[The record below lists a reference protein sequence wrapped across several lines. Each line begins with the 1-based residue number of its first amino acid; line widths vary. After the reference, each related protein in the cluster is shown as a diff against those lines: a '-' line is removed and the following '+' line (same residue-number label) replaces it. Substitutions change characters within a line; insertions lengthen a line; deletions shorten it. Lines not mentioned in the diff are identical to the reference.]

1 MRLKYQI
8 LFGFFIIGIIIAVV
22 FDFFRTYRSLKKV
35 SSIKLVIQ
43 DIIYFFVS
51 TFIILWGIINILDSS
66 IRLYIFIAIFL
77 GSVFHFTF
85 FSKYSRKV
93 YSFLFKTFK
102 KIVDFFLLPLKLI
115 LYIILKNC
123 IIIKKIVKKCCK
135 KFFNMLTFIIDKL
148 KIHKISLNLKKTKE
162 GINYE
167 KSS

>member
-1 MRLKYQI
+1 MQLKSQI
-8 LFGFFIIGIIIAVV
+8 LFGFFIIGIIIAII
-22 FDFFRTYRSLKKV
+22 FDFFRTYRSLKRV
-35 SSIKLVIQ
+35 SSMKVIVQ

-66 IRLYIFIAIFL
+66 IRLYIFIAIIL
-77 GSVFHFTF
+77 GSALHFTF
-85 FSKYSRKV
+85 FSKYSQKV
-93 YSFLFKTFK
+93 YKFLFKTSK
-102 KIVDFFLLPLKLI
+102 EIIDFFLLPLNLI

-123 IIIKKIVKKCCK
+123 IILKKFVKKCCK

-148 KIHKISLNLKKTKE
+148 KITKISLKVKKTKE

>member
-1 MRLKYQI
+1 MQLKSQI
-8 LFGFFIIGIIIAVV
+8 LFGFFIIGIIIAII
-22 FDFFRTYRSLKKV
+22 FDFFRTYRSLKRV
-35 SSIKLVIQ
+35 SSMKVIIQ

-66 IRLYIFIAIFL
+66 IRLYIFIPIIL
-77 GSVFHFTF
+77 GSALHFTF
-85 FSKYSRKV
+85 FSKYSQKV
-93 YSFLFKTFK
+93 YKFLFKTSK
-102 KIVDFFLLPLKLI
+102 EIIDFFLLPLNLI

-123 IIIKKIVKKCCK
+123 IILKKIVKKCCK

-148 KIHKISLNLKKTKE
+148 KITKISLKVKKTKE